1 MPVHDWARVD
11 PNLFHHFHQ
20 AWTMTI
26 THRLN
31 GGLLPKGFSALVEQH
46 AAGVVP
52 DVIALQRKR
61 KPKPS
66 EEPKGGNVIIATPP
80 KTSFIIRSEEEIS
93 AKRGNRIT
101 IRHPLGRIVCVIE
114 IVSPGNKSSRSALR
128 AFVEKDGRV
137 FLAEDLLDALLVVE
151 TADPDFRAVGQRKV
165 ALGLVLLE
173 GRAGMAEPENL
184 GQRIEGNRSAR
195 GIAAQA
201 QNGMAGFVDANG
213 ALGDRA
219 NEQRG
224 LAGTRAAN
232 EQRMP
237 PRRQQQLRR
246 LLLSGCEFELCYG
259 RLRLFSRAVHSLP
272 CG

>member
-128 AFVEKDGRV
+128 AFVEKTV
-137 FLAEDLLDALLVVE
+137 EFLRQGVNILVVDLFPPSVR
-151 TADPDFRAVGQRKV
+151 DPQGIHKAIWD
-165 ALGLVLLE
+165 E
-173 GRAGMAEPENL
+173 
-184 GQRIEGNRSAR
+184 IE
-195 GIAAQA
+195 
-201 QNGMAGFVDANG
+201 DK
-213 ALGDRA
+213 
-219 NEQRG
+219 
-224 LAGTRAAN
+224 
-232 EQRMP
+232 P
-237 PRRQQQLRR
+237 
-246 LLLSGCEFELCYG
+246 FELPPNKPLTLAAYVADLVKTAYIEPIGIGDVMPDMPAYLDVDSYVPVPLESTYQATWVSCPEDMRHVVERG
-259 RLRLFSRAVHSLP
+259 EPLP
-272 CG
+272 EEPMG